1 MNIAIPELALV
12 VLIGVSGA
20 GKSTFA
26 RRCFLPTEVL
36 SSDTC
41 RGLVSDDENNQAA
54 TPDAFEVLHFIAAKR
69 LAAGRL
75 TVIDATNVQPEA
87 RKSLVALARQYHCI
101 PVALVLDPP
110 ESLCHE
116 RNRTRPDRAFGPHV
130 IRNQHGQLK
139 RSLRHLERE
148 GFRHVH
154 LLNDPASLETAQIVR
169 QPLWCNRKQERGPF
183 DVIGDVHGC
192 YDELIELLTRLGYQ
206 ARDGATGPHFAHAD
220 GRKAVFL
227 GDLVDRGPN
236 IPAVLRLVMA
246 MVAAGAA
253 LCVAG
258 NHEVKLARALRGRQV
273 KISHGLA
280 ESLRQLESESEE
292 FRRQAAEFLDKR
304 VSHYVLD
311 GGRLVVA
318 HAGLREDLQGRGSG
332 KVREFALYGDTTG
345 ETDDYGLSV
354 RWNWAAD
361 YRGQALVVYGH
372 TPTPTAEWLNH
383 TICIDTGCVFGGE
396 LTALR
401 YPEKELIAV
410 PARAEYYAPIRP
422 LRPPESAALNPQQQA
437 DDLLELADVTGKRI
451 LHTRLCPAITL
462 REENAAAALEAM
474 SRFAINPKWLIYLP
488 PTMAPPET
496 STQADWLE
504 FPAEALDYY
513 RRQGLAEVI
522 CEEKHMGSRAVIVLC
537 RDEAA
542 AQRRFGVQDEGIG
555 IVYTRTGRRF
565 FNDGALEQAFLSRL
579 HQAATVSRFWE
590 ALDADWF
597 GLDTELMP
605 WSAKARD
612 LVLNPY
618 AAVGAASRAALSD
631 VVQAVQGAQARTD
644 LDAATAAALGP
655 LAADYGQ
662 RLDAAHRYVAA
673 YRRYCWPVH
682 GLSDLRL
689 APFHLLAGGDRSYF
703 DQTHLW
709 HLERLALLTAADPD
723 WIIATPHRTAR
734 LEDPASVQA
743 VIDWWLDRTG
753 RGGEGMVI
761 KPLSCIARGRRGLAQ
776 PAIKCRGQEYL
787 RIIYGP
793 EYTRPESLARLRKR
807 GLNLKRGLALREF
820 ALGVEALER
829 FVRRE
834 PLRRIHECVFG
845 ILALESEP
853 VDPRL

>member
-41 RGLVSDDENNQAA
+41 RGLVSDDENSQAA
-54 TPDAFEVLHFIAAKR
+54 TADAFEVLRFIAAKR

-75 TVIDATNVQPEA
+75 TVIDATNVQPDA
-87 RKSLVALARQYHCI
+87 RKPLVALARQYHCI

-110 ESLCHE
+110 EALCHE
-116 RNRTRPDRAFGPHV
+116 RNRTRPDRTFGPQV
-130 IRNQHGQLK
+130 IRNQHNQLK

-154 LLNDPASLETAQIVR
+154 LFTDPASLDAVQIVR
-169 QPLWCNRKQERGPF
+169 QPLWCNRQQERGPF
-183 DVIGDVHGC
+183 DLIGDIHGC
-192 YDELIELLTRLGYQ
+192 YDELIELLTQLGYHAQ
-206 ARDGATGPHFAHAD
+206 DGATEPHYAHPD
-220 GRKAVFL
+220 GRKVVFL
-227 GDLVDRGPN
+227 GDVVDRGPK

-246 MVAAGAA
+246 MVAAGEA

-258 NHEVKLARALRGRQV
+258 NHDVKLARALRGRHV

-280 ESLRQLESESEE
+280 ESLRQLDAEPEQ
-292 FRRQAAEFLDKR
+292 FRRQVAEFLEKL

-311 GGRLVVA
+311 GGRLVAA
-318 HAGLREDLQGRGSG
+318 HAGLREDLHGRGSAT
-332 KVREFALYGDTTG
+332 VREFALYGDTTG
-345 ETDDYGLSV
+345 ETDEYGLPV
-354 RWNWAAD
+354 RQNWAAD
-361 YRGQALVVYGH
+361 YRGRARVVYGH
-372 TPTPTAEWLNH
+372 TPTPAAEWLNH
-383 TICIDTGCVFGGE
+383 TICIDTGCVFGGA

-401 YPEKELIAV
+401 YPEQELVAV

-422 LRPPESAALNPQQQA
+422 PHAPHPTRLSAQQQA
-437 DDLLELADVTGKRI
+437 DDLLDLADVTGKRI
-451 LHTRLCPAITL
+451 LHTRLDSAITIH
-462 REENAAAALEAM
+462 EDHAAAALGRHEP
-474 SRFAINPKWLIYLP
+474 FAANPKWLIYLP

-496 STQADWLE
+496 SAEPDRLE
-504 FPAEALDYY
+504 FPTEALDYY
-513 RRQGLAEVI
+513 RRQGIAEVI

-537 RDEAA
+537 RDEATA
-542 AQRRFGVQDEGIG
+542 RRRFGIEDDGIG

-565 FNDGALEQAFLSRL
+565 FSDAALEHSFLTRL

-590 ALDADWF
+590 TLDADWF
-597 GLDTELMP
+597 CLDTELLP

-612 LVLNPY
+612 LVLNQY
-618 AAVGAASRAALSD
+618 AAVGTAARATLND
-631 VVQAVQGAQARTD
+631 VQHVLNRARTRTD
-644 LDAATAAALGP
+644 LDAASAATLEQ
-655 LAADYGQ
+655 LAADYTQ
-662 RLDAAHRYVAA
+662 RLDATHRYVAA

-682 GLSDLRL
+682 DLGDLRL
-689 APFHLLAGGDRSYF
+689 APFHLLASGDHTHF
-703 DQTHLW
+703 EQTHLW
-709 HLERLALLTAADPD
+709 HLQQLAPLAAVDPD
-723 WIIATPHRTAR
+723 WILATPHRTVT
-734 LEDPASVQA
+734 LDDPASVQA
-743 VIDWWLDRTG
+743 ATEWWLELTE

-761 KPLSCIARGRRGLAQ
+761 KPLSYIARGRRGWVQ
-776 PAIKCRGQEYL
+776 PAIKCRGREYL

-793 EYTRPESLARLRKR
+793 EYTRPEHLARLRERGVNAKR
-807 GLNLKRGLALREF
+807 RLALREF
-820 ALGVEALER
+820 ALGIEALER
-829 FVRRE
+829 FARHE